1 MNDTTQQLWRTE
13 FDKQYTKE
21 LLTMLHKQTTA
32 LVKRYQQ
39 RTPLRGS
46 DLGTMDRINT
56 AVLKLHEGSR
66 VWDPERVD
74 LGNFLLGV
82 ISSDL
87 TTELRRAKRF
97 PMVSLDDEP
106 TTEPEDDYTGE
117 PIMDTRA
124 ASLSNTES
132 GQVLFALPEHQSL
145 DGVWNIA
152 MPHLRE
158 GAAKDRDVLA
168 LLAAY
173 EEGVYHRR
181 DVMRL
186 LGWNGNKYQRVY
198 RRLLH
203 IASKADEQ
211 VRDLIA
217 ETFAN

>member
-13 FDKQYTKE
+13 FDKQYTKD
-21 LLTMLHKQTTA
+21 LLRVLHKQTTA
-32 LVKRYQQ
+32 LVRRYQ
-39 RTPLRGS
+39 RDTPLRGS
-46 DLGTMDRINT
+46 DLRTQDRIHT
-56 AVLKLHEGSR
+56 AVMKLHDGSR

-82 ISSDL
+82 IASDL
-87 TTELRRAKRF
+87 TSELRRAKRF
-97 PMVSLDDEP
+97 PTVWLDEP
-106 TTEPEDDYTGE
+106 TTTPEDDYTGE
-117 PIMDTRA
+117 PITDTRA
-124 ASLSNTES
+124 GSFANTEP
-132 GQVLFALPEHQSL
+132 GPVGFARADHESL
-145 DGVWNIA
+145 DGAWSIA

-168 LLAAY
+168 LLTAY

-186 LGWNGNKYQRVY
+186 LGWDGNKYQRVY

-203 IASKADEQ
+203 IAKNTDED

-217 ETFAN
+217 QALAN

>member
-1 MNDTTQQLWRTE
+1 MDNTTQQLWRTE
-13 FDKQYTKE
+13 FDKQYTRD
-21 LLTMLHKQTTA
+21 LLRVLHKQTTA
-32 LVKRYQQ
+32 LVKRYQ
-39 RTPLRGS
+39 RHTPRRGS

-56 AVLKLHEGSR
+56 AVMKLHEGSR
-66 VWDPERVD
+66 MWDPERVD

-97 PMVSLDDEP
+97 PVVSLDEP
-106 TTEPEDDYTGE
+106 TTTPEDDYTGE
-117 PIMDTRA
+117 AIADTRVGALA
-124 ASLSNTES
+124 ATEPAP
-132 GQVLFALPEHQSL
+132 VRHARAEHESI
-145 DGVWNIA
+145 DGAWSIA

-173 EEGVYHRR
+173 DEGVYHRR

-186 LGWNGNKYQRVY
+186 LNWNSTKYQRVY

-203 IASKADEQ
+203 IAKKADED
-211 VRDLIA
+211 VLDLIA
-217 ETFAN
+217 RALAN